1 MDIPLDLTCW
11 YLNSR
16 RVMELVGANALAE
29 RLRVLSSMEGQ
40 LRRNAELA
48 MQKDAVTEWLQIT
61 NPSPLGKL
69 IAENKLKEGV
79 FFTHYTN
86 FFFKGLPAVHT
97 AITRSKPVPMAG
109 GYAKLDG
116 WQPNAKLTFQF
127 SHAHLTSD
135 SAWHELSGQ
144 KRELLLGVITKIE
157 ESLIEIVPYVIA
169 NPLSGIQQ
177 LGGYGSYWCNH
188 LEVHVDSIDT
198 FMRVTD
204 FPDRPSKSDL
214 TKLKSIPENDIKR
227 AFAEIMGE
235 PVIPK
240 DWGGEKSDLFSS
252 RVMIDGQRISTAFAF
267 KGPAQFKPMTLAQL
281 GKNGDQIDRLFTEP
295 AELFVIQHCHEIT
308 SPVRSIMRAYAQQ
321 IGRLKLFCIIDGYD
335 TFRILSAY
343 NKCGLSQER
352 KAA

>member
-1 MDIPLDLTCW
+1 
-11 YLNSR
+11 
-16 RVMELVGANALAE
+16 MELVGANALAE
-29 RLRVLSSMEGQ
+29 KLRVLSSMEGQ

-48 MQKDAVTEWLQIT
+48 IQKDAVTEWLQIT

-86 FFFKGLPAVHT
+86 FFFKGLPAVDA
-97 AITRSKPVPMAG
+97 AITKGKPAPMAC

-116 WQPNAKLTFQF
+116 WLPDAKLTFRF
-127 SHAHLTSD
+127 SHEHLTSV

-144 KRELLLGVITKIE
+144 KRQLLLGAITKIE
-157 ESLIEIVPYVIA
+157 ENIIEITPYVIA
-169 NPLSGIQQ
+169 NPLSGTQQ
-177 LGGYGSYWCNH
+177 LGGCGSYWCNH
-188 LEVHVDSIDT
+188 LEVHVDGIDT
-198 FMRVTD
+198 FKHVSD

-214 TKLKSIPENDIKR
+214 TKLKSIPENDVKR

-235 PVIPK
+235 PAIPK

-252 RVMIDGQRISTAFAF
+252 RVMINGQRISTAFAF

-281 GKNGDQIDRLFTEP
+281 GKNGDQIDRLFSEP
-295 AELFVIQHCHEIT
+295 ADLFVIQHCHEVT
-308 SPVRSIMRAYAQQ
+308 PPVRSTMRAFAQQ
-321 IGRLKLFCIIDGYD
+321 TGRLRLFCIIDGYD

-343 NKCGLSQER
+343 NKCGLGHER
-352 KAA
+352 KVA